1 MLRRTGVALAA
12 AMLLKG
18 TMRSRTLA
26 TVGVTWLG
34 LWLSMSKGLEA
45 ASWQCRRQPVEPCFT
60 HHGRLSSQN
69 GNALMIWLIGT
80 RRIVALDNGVE
91 ELPPL
96 ISKYLEMTSLNHSYV
111 YGDFD
116 MCPLERDTPGHMRR
130 VCVIGAQKLVVQDIQ
145 AVRAPFRLL
154 STWHPEP
161 R

>member
-1 MLRRTGVALAA
+1 
-12 AMLLKG
+12 
-18 TMRSRTLA
+18 
-26 TVGVTWLG
+26 
-34 LWLSMSKGLEA
+34 
-45 ASWQCRRQPVEPCFT
+45 
-60 HHGRLSSQN
+60 
-69 GNALMIWLIGT
+69 MIWLIGT
-80 RRIVALDNGVE
+80 SRIVALDNGVE

-96 ISKYLEMTSLNHSYV
+96 ISKYLEMTSPNHSYV

-116 MCPLERDTPGHMRR
+116 ICPLERDTPGHMRR